1 MQLMQKTNHARTCL
15 LDNRLLK
22 KNKQKNPCPLM
33 PFVALIL
40 DHQHMGFIYFQ
51 FVFKMSNKRYRE
63 NEQDLGNEIV
73 DSK

>member
-1 MQLMQKTNHARTCL
+1 
-15 LDNRLLK
+15 
-22 KNKQKNPCPLM
+22 M

-73 DSK
+73 DLYSKK

>member
-15 LDNRLLK
+15 LDNTLLK
-22 KNKQKNPCPLM
+22 KTKQNPCPLM
-33 PFVALIL
+33 PSVALIL
-40 DHQHMGFIYFQ
+40 DQSAHGFIYFQ

-63 NEQDLGNEIV
+63 NEQDLGNELV